1 MSPNSAIVVSNPS
14 GLAPAVVGSSASR
27 RLVDSFSSDV
37 SGSAVTDS
45 IRLSAPGSGSGSG
58 TGLAGGGGGGGD
70 GGAARPFTGDVLVTG
85 GASTSRNTRHDVFRL
100 PDFAGSSCR

>member
-14 GLAPAVVGSSASR
+14 SLSPAVVGSSASP
-27 RLVDSFSSDV
+27 RLVDSISSDV

-45 IRLSAPGSGSGSG
+45 IRLSATGSGSGSG
-58 TGLAGGGGGGGD
+58 TGLAGGGGD

-85 GASTSRNTRHDVFRL
+85 GASTSRNTRLDVFRL
-100 PDFAGSSCR
+100 PDFAGSSCG

>member
-14 GLAPAVVGSSASR
+14 SLSPAVVGSSASP
-27 RLVDSFSSDV
+27 RLVDSISSDV

-45 IRLSAPGSGSGSG
+45 IRLSATGSGSG

-85 GASTSRNTRHDVFRL
+85 GASTSRNTRLDVFRL
-100 PDFAGSSCR
+100 PDFAGSSCG